1 MTAITVAVVDDH
13 PIVRDALRAFL
24 SCQEGICV
32 IGEAA
37 TAAAAIELVQ
47 HASPDVMVLDLD
59 LPNCSG
65 IDALAPL
72 RKLRRRMAVLIFSA
86 YSEEHYGIRLLR
98 QGAGAFL
105 NKSCALDELVTAIRA
120 LAAGRRYVT
129 PALAQ
134 LLAND
139 IDPDRRVSHPD
150 LTDRE
155 WQVLLKLARGLDTGT
170 IAAQISLS
178 SDTVSMYRRR
188 ILDKLELAS
197 NADIAYYALK
207 HNLLF

>member
-1 MTAITVAVVDDH
+1 MTEITVAVVDDH
-13 PIVRDALRAFL
+13 PIVRDALRVFL
-24 SCQEGICV
+24 SCQEGMCV

-37 TAAAAIELVQ
+37 TAVAAIDLAR

-65 IDALAPL
+65 TDALASL
-72 RKLRRRMAVLIFSA
+72 LKLRRKMAVLIFTA
-86 YSEEHYGIRLLR
+86 YSEAHYGIRLLR
-98 QGAGAFL
+98 QGARAYL
-105 NKSCALDELVTAIRA
+105 SKSCALDELVAAIRA

-139 IDPDRRVSHPD
+139 IDPERRVSHAD

-155 WQVLLKLARGLDTGT
+155 WQVLLKLARGVETGM
-170 IAAQISLS
+170 IAAQLSLS
-178 SDTVSMYRRR
+178 SDSVSAYRRR
-188 ILDKLELAS
+188 ILDKLELTS